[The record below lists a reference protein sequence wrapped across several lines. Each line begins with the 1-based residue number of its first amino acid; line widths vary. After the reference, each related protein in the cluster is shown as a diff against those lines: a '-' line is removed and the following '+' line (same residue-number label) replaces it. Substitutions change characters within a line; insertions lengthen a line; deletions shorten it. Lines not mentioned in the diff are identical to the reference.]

1 MEFIAAFWLR
11 PGNDNQSVWGDKT
24 QKDPVTNGEANHSA
38 FAAESLL
45 IVSRTGLA
53 YLMSVC
59 QSSQQFALSSEYFKL
74 LHPFTGERLKL

>member
-11 PGNDNQSVWGDKT
+11 PGNDNQSGWGDKT
-24 QKDPVTNGEANHSA
+24 QKHPVTNSEANHSA
-38 FAAESLL
+38 FAVESLL
-45 IVSRTGLA
+45 IVNRTRPA

-59 QSSQQFALSSEYFKL
+59 QSSQQIALSSEYFKL